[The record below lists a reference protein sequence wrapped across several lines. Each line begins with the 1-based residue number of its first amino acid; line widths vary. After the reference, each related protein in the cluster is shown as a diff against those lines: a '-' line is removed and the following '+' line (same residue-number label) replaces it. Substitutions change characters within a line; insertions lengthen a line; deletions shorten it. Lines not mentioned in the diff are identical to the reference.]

1 MYKSRREE
9 RLCNEFKKQKE
20 SVRSPEINHN
30 SRQMVDAK
38 YSAANKKTVSERL
51 YEDHRKRQ
59 IALDMKQKLI
69 EKQAQSR
76 AQPNIHTQNTNQQN
90 LYEQNFYTTD
100 SNKVV
105 NRLMGHH
112 IKMVKKENVLKAKYD
127 DKECTFQPKI
137 NTNSKKYASQMA
149 HGMPLEFRN
158 SIDVSKYHSRSKIQ
172 QVDENCTFKPTV
184 SHRSKQIADARQ
196 HYENQPQNVF
206 QRLISNRAE
215 EDYTE
220 SIESQ
225 NDQGLKISIPCC

>member
-30 SRQMVDAK
+30 SRQMVESK
-38 YSAANKKTVSERL
+38 FSGPNKKTVSERL

-76 AQPNIHTQNTNQQN
+76 AQPNIHGQTPQAYNTLQQN
-90 LYEQNFYTTD
+90 LSLTD
-100 SNKVV
+100 SAQVV
-105 NRLMGHH
+105 NRLMGYHT
-112 IKMVKKENVLKAKYD
+112 KMVKKEGVLKAKYD

-137 NTNSKKYASQMA
+137 NTNSKKYASQMS

-158 SIDVSKYHSRSKIQ
+158 SIDVSKYHNKSKMQ
-172 QVDENCTFKPTV
+172 QVDENCTFRPAV
-184 SHRSKQIADARQ
+184 SHRSKQIAGARQ
-196 HYENQPQNVF
+196 QYENQPQNVF

-215 EDYTE
+215 EDFTE
-220 SIESQ
+220 SIQTQ
-225 NDQGLKISIPCC
+225 NGKK